1 VYTLLITEGFYLC
14 LKNGVI
20 NLFGIATPL
29 VMSYSL
35 QMGNLGKC
43 VDFVEPRY
51 NMSFKQMEFAV
62 CSLVHFTAMMP
73 V

>member
-1 VYTLLITEGFYLC
+1 
-14 LKNGVI
+14 
-20 NLFGIATPL
+20 
-29 VMSYSL
+29 
-35 QMGNLGKC
+35 MGNLGKC